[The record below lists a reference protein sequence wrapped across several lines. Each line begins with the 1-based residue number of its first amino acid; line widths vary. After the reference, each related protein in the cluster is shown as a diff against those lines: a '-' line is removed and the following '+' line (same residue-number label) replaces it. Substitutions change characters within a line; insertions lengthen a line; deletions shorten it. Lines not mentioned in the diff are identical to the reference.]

1 MVKDP
6 LAMQEMTIRSM
17 GHEDP
22 WVIEEEMAIHPSI
35 LAWKIPWIVEP
46 GGVQSKESQKSQT

>member
-6 LAMQEMTIRSM
+6 LAMQEMRIRSM

-22 WVIEEEMAIHPSI
+22 WVMEEEMAIHLSI
-35 LAWKIPWIVEP
+35 LAWKIP
-46 GGVQSKESQKSQT
+46 